1 MGPTLRERGR
11 AINSTE
17 DASPERAAR
26 RGGQGAARPRTLRNG
41 PFVTS
46 QPQPSTSI
54 ALVLPSHFAA
64 FEKKNP
70 SDPRVLPHPRGCGR
84 GQRVPGVL
92 GR

>member
-17 DASPERAAR
+17 DVSPERAAR

-64 FEKKNP
+64 FEKKP
-70 SDPRVLPHPRGCGR
+70 V
-84 GQRVPGVL
+84 
-92 GR
+92 